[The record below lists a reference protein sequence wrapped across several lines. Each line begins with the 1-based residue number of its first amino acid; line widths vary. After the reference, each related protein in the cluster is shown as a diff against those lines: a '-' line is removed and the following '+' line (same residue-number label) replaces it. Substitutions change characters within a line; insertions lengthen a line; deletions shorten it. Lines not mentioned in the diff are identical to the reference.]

1 MEVVPGGTSV
11 FHATSGATP
20 HCARYLSPRT
30 QLHDRSKQ
38 SLTRTELQGIH
49 TAKDVHIFLR
59 ARNRI
64 GAYPLFDKVY
74 HICWEGM
81 PADTLT
87 DGL

>member
-1 MEVVPGGTSV
+1 MDRVSRVGQ
-11 FHATSGATP
+11 
-20 HCARYLSPRT
+20 YNSPLP
-30 QLHDRSKQ
+30 QHSANPA
-38 SLTRTELQGIH
+38 ELQGIH

-81 PADTLT
+81 PVDTLT